1 MWFLKIHSADVE
13 NEPFSDPS
21 SKSLHLPILRRPLIA
36 PVHRPTTAFLDE
48 LDRKRSHMSSN
59 KTATVIS
66 DVFYKCDLF
75 TDLKFGRS
83 NLEQE
88 VCQLLNQRYS
98 EEVACAYK
106 ILIFN
111 QGTMNDEGVAIA
123 LLKRHLSRV
132 IGDAENRKYH
142 MLACS
147 NANVAKILELRYAEE
162 ALALFGYNRE
172 KQSRGFVFVAD
183 EKRLLQSLEQMRS
196 FVSVLDCDQNSVILK
211 LDRSLSLVN
220 PEKASREHFLNSH
233 LPASFYTFKTPS
245 QVMLP
250 LFFLRLLQKCQEEIR
265 CRW

>member
-1 MWFLKIHSADVE
+1 
-13 NEPFSDPS
+13 
-21 SKSLHLPILRRPLIA
+21 
-36 PVHRPTTAFLDE
+36 
-48 LDRKRSHMSSN
+48 
-59 KTATVIS
+59 
-66 DVFYKCDLF
+66 
-75 TDLKFGRS
+75 
-83 NLEQE
+83 
-88 VCQLLNQRYS
+88 
-98 EEVACAYK
+98 
-106 ILIFN
+106 
-111 QGTMNDEGVAIA
+111 MNDEGVAIA

-245 QVMLP
+245 QAEHLVETSIENLREERKHVDP
-250 LFFLRLLQKCQEEIR
+250 LLNNVQFPFSFIRVETSNSNRWQGVFYAEDDIEFVIRELSKVTSIAANRISLQYKCGGETLKRNISLKKIGAIPGAYLFAN
-265 CRW
+265 C